1 LEILMKNVFLGLFA
15 AAVLSTGLFAVDA
28 PAKAADL
35 SLTSPSRVVAVRHP
49 YRRVAVVRPRC
60 PGSVGEF
67 AETGWTDRCF
77 WWTFQWQDYRH
88 YRSYA
93 RAVRYSDVVSYRN

>member
-15 AAVLSTGLFAVDA
+15 ASVLSAGVFAVDV

-35 SLTSPSRVVAVRHP
+35 SLTSPSREVVVRPRHH
-49 YRRVAVVRPRC
+49 RRFVVVRPRC

-77 WWTFQWQDYRH
+77 WWAYHWQNYRH
-88 YRSYA
+88 YRTYTRTTWYPGVA
-93 RAVRYSDVVSYRN
+93 G

>member
-1 LEILMKNVFLGLFA
+1 MKNVFFGLLA
-15 AAVLSTGLFAVDA
+15 AAVLSIGLFAIDA

-35 SLTSPSRVVAVRHP
+35 SLTSPSRVAVRH
-49 YRRVAVVRPRC
+49 YRHVAVVRPRC

-67 AETGWTDRCF
+67 AATGWTDRCF

-93 RAVRYSDVVSYRN
+93 RTARYADVVSYRN